1 MLLRADKIHSSSDE
15 TKNSVEFEAIPEAIV
30 GRDDFVGEEELR
42 QSWRD
47 SLPFRSIVY
56 WYIFGDVIYTTMAL
70 YE

>member
-1 MLLRADKIHSSSDE
+1 MKLK
-15 TKNSVEFEAIPEAIV
+15 TVEFEAIPEAIV
-30 GRDDFVGEEELR
+30 GRDDFVVVGEELR

-56 WYIFGDVIYTTMAL
+56 RYIFGDVIYTTMAL

>member
-1 MLLRADKIHSSSDE
+1 MKLK
-15 TKNSVEFEAIPEAIV
+15 TFEFEAIPEAIV
-30 GRDDFVGEEELR
+30 GRDDFVGGGGRLR